1 MTTATVDC
9 LCVDVNVTGRLARIK
24 GEFLEM
30 PGLRLTLA
38 QAQRLWGLDRDVCRC
53 LLDRLV
59 DSRFLQ
65 RKADETYGLVSSDW
79 SQITGRN
86 PY

>member
-1 MTTATVDC
+1 MTTTASIG
-9 LCVDVNVTGRLARIK
+9 VDVDVGGQLARIK

-30 PGLRLTLA
+30 PGLRLTLP
-38 QAQRLWGLDRDVCRC
+38 QAQRLWSLDRDLCRC
-53 LLDRLV
+53 LLDSLV

-65 RKADETYGLVSSDW
+65 RKAGGTYGLASSDW
-79 SQITGRN
+79 SQIARRS

>member
-1 MTTATVDC
+1 MTTATVDPC
-9 LCVDVNVTGRLARIK
+9 CVAVDVAGQLARIK

-38 QAQRLWGLDRDVCRC
+38 QARRLWGLDGDVCRC
-53 LLDRLV
+53 LLDMLV
-59 DSRFLQ
+59 EVKFLH
-65 RKADETYGLVSSDW
+65 RKPDGTYGLASSDW
-79 SQITGRN
+79 SQFARRS